1 MENQKLTQEEIQQLN
16 TLQQKRDNLMFELS
30 QIGIIKL
37 NLQSREDRV
46 KEFHKELI
54 AEETSV
60 GQQLNEKYGDGNLNL
75 ETGEF
80 VPVLQEAQEAQ
91 ATQ

>member
-1 MENQKLTQEEIQQLN
+1 MENQKLTQEELQQLN
-16 TLQQKRDNLMFELS
+16 ALQQKRDSLMFELS
-30 QIGIIKL
+30 QVGIIKL

-54 AEETSV
+54 AEETAV

-80 VPVLQEAQEAQ
+80 VPAPQEAQ
-91 ATQ
+91 AAQ

>member
-1 MENQKLTQEEIQQLN
+1 MENQKLTQEELQQLN
-16 TLQQKRDNLMFELS
+16 ALQQKRDSLMFELS

-54 AEETSV
+54 AEETAV

-80 VPVLQEAQEAQ
+80 VPAPQEAQ
-91 ATQ
+91 AAQ

>member
-1 MENQKLTQEEIQQLN
+1 MENQKLTQVELQQLN
-16 TLQQKRDNLMFELS
+16 ALQQKRDSLMFELS
-30 QIGIIKL
+30 QVGIIKL

-54 AEETSV
+54 AEETAV

-80 VPVLQEAQEAQ
+80 VPAPQEAQ
-91 ATQ
+91 AAQ

>member
-1 MENQKLTQEEIQQLN
+1 MENQKLTQEELQQLSN
-16 TLQQKRDNLMFELS
+16 LQQKRDNLMFELS

-54 AEETSV
+54 AEEAAV
-60 GQQLNEKYGDGNLNL
+60 GQQLTEKYGDGNLNL

-80 VPVLQEAQEAQ
+80 IPAPQEVQSAQ
-91 ATQ
+91 

>member
-1 MENQKLTQEEIQQLN
+1 MENQKLTQEELQQLN
-16 TLQQKRDNLMFELS
+16 NLQQKRDNLMFELS

-37 NLQSREDRV
+37 NLQSREDRI

-54 AEETSV
+54 AEEAAV
-60 GQQLNEKYGDGNLNL
+60 GQQLTEKYGDGNLNL

-80 VPVLQEAQEAQ
+80 IPAPKQ
-91 ATQ
+91 TQSEQ

>member
-1 MENQKLTQEEIQQLN
+1 MENQKLTQEELQQLSN
-16 TLQQKRDNLMFELS
+16 LQQKRDNLMFELS

-54 AEETSV
+54 AEETAV
-60 GQQLNEKYGDGNLNL
+60 GQQLTEKYGDGSLNL

-80 VPVLQEAQEAQ
+80 VPTPQTAQSAQ
-91 ATQ
+91 

>member
-1 MENQKLTQEEIQQLN
+1 MENQKLTQEELQQLN
-16 TLQQKRDNLMFELS
+16 NLQQKRDNLMFELS

-37 NLQSREDRV
+37 NLQSREDRI

-54 AEETSV
+54 AEEAAV
-60 GQQLNEKYGDGNLNL
+60 GQQLTEKYGDGNLNL

-80 VPVLQEAQEAQ
+80 IPAPQEAQSAQ
-91 ATQ
+91 

>member
-80 VPVLQEAQEAQ
+80 VPAPQEPQAAQ
-91 ATQ
+91 

>member
-91 ATQ
+91 AAQ

>member
-1 MENQKLTQEEIQQLN
+1 MENQKLTQEELQQLN
-16 TLQQKRDNLMFELS
+16 ALQQKRDNLMFELS

-54 AEETSV
+54 AEETAV
-60 GQQLNEKYGDGNLNL
+60 GQQLTEKYGDGNLNL

-80 VPVLQEAQEAQ
+80 VPAPQTVQSAQ
-91 ATQ
+91 

>member
-1 MENQKLTQEEIQQLN
+1 MENQKLTQEELQQLN
-16 TLQQKRDNLMFELS
+16 ALQQKRDSLMFELS
-30 QIGIIKL
+30 QVGIIKL

-54 AEETSV
+54 AEETAV
-60 GQQLNEKYGDGNLNL
+60 GQQLNEKYGDGSLNL

-80 VPVLQEAQEAQ
+80 VPTPQETQPAQ
-91 ATQ
+91 

>member
-16 TLQQKRDNLMFELS
+16 TLQQKRENLMFELS

-54 AEETSV
+54 TEENAV
-60 GQQLNEKYGDGNLNL
+60 GQQLTEKYGNGSLNL
-75 ETGEF
+75 EAGEF
-80 VPVLQEAQEAQ
+80 VPAPQEAQSAQ
-91 ATQ
+91 

>member
-1 MENQKLTQEEIQQLN
+1 MENQKLTQEELQQLN
-16 TLQQKRDNLMFELS
+16 ALQQKRDSLMFELS
-30 QIGIIKL
+30 QVGIIKL

-54 AEETSV
+54 AEETAV

-80 VPVLQEAQEAQ
+80 VPAPQETQPAQ
-91 ATQ
+91 

>member
-1 MENQKLTQEEIQQLN
+1 MENQKLTQEELQQLN
-16 TLQQKRDNLMFELS
+16 ALQQKRDNLMFELS

-54 AEETSV
+54 AEETAV
-60 GQQLNEKYGDGNLNL
+60 GQQLTEKYGDGSLNL

-80 VPVLQEAQEAQ
+80 VPAPQTVQSAQ
-91 ATQ
+91 

>member
-1 MENQKLTQEEIQQLN
+1 MENQKLTQEELQQLN
-16 TLQQKRDNLMFELS
+16 NLQQKRDNLMFELS

-54 AEETSV
+54 AEEAAV
-60 GQQLNEKYGDGNLNL
+60 GQQLTEKYGDGSLNL

-80 VPVLQEAQEAQ
+80 VPAPQTAQSAQ
-91 ATQ
+91 

>member
-1 MENQKLTQEEIQQLN
+1 MENQKLTQEELQQLSN
-16 TLQQKRDNLMFELS
+16 LQQKRDNLMFELS

-54 AEETSV
+54 AEEAAV
-60 GQQLNEKYGDGNLNL
+60 GQQLTEKYGDGNLNL

-80 VPVLQEAQEAQ
+80 IPTPKQ
-91 ATQ
+91 TQSEQ